1 MTFGI
6 SRPALTVRAVKA
18 ALVLLTVAGVVAG
31 CGSSSPSA
39 ASFRHDGNR
48 ICAEY
53 GRKLDAVEAK
63 PGDTA
68 RTLAKTIPLL
78 ERMNGRFQR
87 LTPPS
92 REKERF
98 QQFLE
103 AQRQSLREMRRI
115 QRFIATNEP
124 KALAALKR
132 EKPRLHVPPAQAL
145 EQPTAATLAE
155 ANSIPAV
162 RSYLRGLDSLERA
175 GAKTGR
181 ELDRLTTQLG
191 FTACR

>member
-1 MTFGI
+1 LL
-6 SRPALTVRAVKA
+6 ALSWI
-18 ALVLLTVAGVVAG
+18 LTG

-39 ASFRHDGNR
+39 GSFRRDANR

-53 GRKLDAVEAK
+53 GRKVDAVEAT
-63 PGDTA
+63 PGHTA
-68 RTLAKTIPLL
+68 RTLGRTIVLL
-78 ERMNGRFQR
+78 EQMNSRLQR

-92 REKERF
+92 REKRRF
-98 QQFLE
+98 EQLLD

-115 QRFIATNEP
+115 QHFIALNEP
-124 KALAALKR
+124 KAIRALKR
-132 EKPRLHVPPAQAL
+132 AKPRLHVPPAQAL

-162 RSYLRGLDSLERA
+162 RKYLRGLDALTRA

-181 ELDRLTTQLG
+181 KVDRLTKELR

>member
-1 MTFGI
+1 
-6 SRPALTVRAVKA
+6 LVAV
-18 ALVLLTVAGVVAG
+18 GWVVAG
-31 CGSSSPSA
+31 CGSSSTSA
-39 ASFRHDGNR
+39 ASFRDDGNR

-53 GRKLDAVEAK
+53 GRKIDAVEAT
-63 PGDTA
+63 PGHTA
-68 RTLAKTIPLL
+68 RTLGKTIALL
-78 ERMNGRFQR
+78 EQMNSRFQR

-92 REKERF
+92 REKRRF

-103 AQRQSLREMRRI
+103 AQQQALREMRRI
-115 QRFIATNEP
+115 QRFTAVNEP
-124 KALAALKR
+124 KALLALKR

-162 RSYLRGLDSLERA
+162 RKYLRGLDALTRA
-175 GAKTGR
+175 SAKTGR
-181 ELDRLTTQLG
+181 KLNRLTKQLR

>member
-1 MTFGI
+1 M
-6 SRPALTVRAVKA
+6 SSPSLQARALWA
-18 ALVLLTVAGVVAG
+18 APVLLAVGWILTA

-39 ASFRHDGNR
+39 ASFRRDGNR

-53 GRKLDAVEAK
+53 GRKVDAVEAT
-63 PGDTA
+63 PGHTA
-68 RTLAKTIPLL
+68 RTLGKTIALL
-78 ERMNGRFQR
+78 EQMNGRFQR

-92 REKERF
+92 REKQRF
-98 QQFLE
+98 QQFLD
-103 AQRQSLREMRRI
+103 AQQQSLRVMRRL
-115 QRFIATNEP
+115 QRFTAVNEP
-124 KALAALKR
+124 KAILALKR

-162 RSYLRGLDSLERA
+162 RSYLRGLDALEQA

-181 ELDRLTTQLG
+181 KLDRLTKQLR
-191 FTACR
+191 FTACH

>member
-1 MTFGI
+1 MG
-6 SRPALTVRAVKA
+6 
-18 ALVLLTVAGVVAG
+18 
-31 CGSSSPSA
+31 
-39 ASFRHDGNR
+39 SFRHDANR

-53 GRKLDAVEAK
+53 GRKVDAVEAT
-63 PGDTA
+63 PGHTA
-68 RTLAKTIPLL
+68 RTLAKTITLL
-78 ERMNGRFQR
+78 GQMNGRFQR

-92 REKERF
+92 REKQRF
-98 QQFLE
+98 GQFLA

-115 QRFIATNEP
+115 QRFIARNEP
-124 KALAALKR
+124 KALLALKR

-162 RSYLRGLDSLERA
+162 RRYLRGLDALERA

-181 ELDRLTTQLG
+181 KLDQLTKQLR